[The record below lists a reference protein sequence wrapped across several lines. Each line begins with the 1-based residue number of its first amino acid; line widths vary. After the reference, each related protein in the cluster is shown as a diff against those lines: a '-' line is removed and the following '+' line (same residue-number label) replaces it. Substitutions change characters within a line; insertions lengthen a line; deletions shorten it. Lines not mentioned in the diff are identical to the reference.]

1 MRGARST
8 GDGWHQVAIRAWQI
22 LFALML
28 LTRAL
33 TGAID
38 YDEDQYVAAGV
49 MARHLMLYRDFIY
62 LQSPVYALLL
72 AGLFTL
78 TGGYYLL
85 AGRALSGVL
94 AIAIFGL
101 TVRLVRR
108 YGAGSVLATMLAS
121 IALLSPFLDRS
132 IATSRNDLLP
142 LALFL
147 CGLLV
152 YLDTAERPHRW
163 TVLAGFCIGL
173 AIDAKISYIF
183 MPLALLLQAAW
194 PGSGRR
200 RQLLPLA
207 AGLTLA
213 ALPGLY
219 YLALAPENFLYDL
232 LEFHVTAPPVWYR
245 RQGVTDLLG
254 PGNRL
259 ATLIILL
266 SWGANLSLVML
277 NAGLAVFGRRR
288 MVAGPIGLLGLL
300 IGATV
305 LAGFQPDVSYPM
317 YYAALAPLLA
327 ALAAALYARID
338 RAGPPVPIAV
348 SLLLTLAALPTLPT
362 LWQRLA
368 DLPELTRPS
377 VWPGFEVHRQAV
389 ALHEMISAAG
399 LKGEVATLFATHA
412 LDADP
417 IPREFASGPFIFRTA
432 DLVSPERLSLLHGAG
447 PASLETLFA
456 ERPPAAILGGFASG
470 RWRDEMDA
478 SLGDYARRHGY
489 RSVALEGDGLWP
501 AGAWIYLR
509 DTGP

>member
-1 MRGARST
+1 MRGERRA
-8 GDGWHQVAIRAWQI
+8 GDGWPKMAIGAWQI

-28 LTRAL
+28 FTRAL
-33 TGAID
+33 TGEID

-62 LQSPVYALLL
+62 LQSPAYALLL

-85 AGRALSGVL
+85 AARALSGVL

-101 TVRLVRR
+101 TIRLVRR

-147 CGLLV
+147 GGLLL
-152 YLDTAERPHRW
+152 YLDTAARPHQW
-163 TVLAGFCIGL
+163 AVLAGFCIGL
-173 AIDAKISYIF
+173 AVEAKISYVF
-183 MPLALLLQAAW
+183 MPLVLLLHAAW
-194 PGSGRR
+194 PGTGRR
-200 RQLLPLA
+200 RQLIPLA

-232 LEFHVTAPPVWYR
+232 LEFHMTAPPVWYR
-245 RQGVTDLLG
+245 RQGVTELLG

-277 NAGLAVFGRRR
+277 TAGLAVLGRRR
-288 MVAGPIGLLGLL
+288 AAVGSIGLLGLL
-300 IGATV
+300 IGATL

-327 ALAAALYARID
+327 GLAAALYARIG
-338 RAGPPVPIAV
+338 AGPVPVAV
-348 SLLLTLAALPTLPT
+348 PLLLTLAALPALPT

-368 DLPELTRPS
+368 DLAELTRPAA
-377 VWPGFEVHRQAV
+377 WPGLEVHRQAV
-389 ALHEMISAAG
+389 ALHDMIGAAG
-399 LKGEVATLFATHA
+399 LEGEVATLFATHA

-432 DLVSPERLSLLHGAG
+432 DLISPERLNGLHGAG
-447 PASLETLFA
+447 PESLETLFA
-456 ERPPAAILGGFASG
+456 EHPPAAILGGFASG

-478 SLGDYARRHGY
+478 SLGDYARQHGY
-489 RSVALEGDGLWP
+489 RSVALAGDGLWP
-501 AGAWIYLR
+501 EGSWIYLR
-509 DTGP
+509 EAAGTE